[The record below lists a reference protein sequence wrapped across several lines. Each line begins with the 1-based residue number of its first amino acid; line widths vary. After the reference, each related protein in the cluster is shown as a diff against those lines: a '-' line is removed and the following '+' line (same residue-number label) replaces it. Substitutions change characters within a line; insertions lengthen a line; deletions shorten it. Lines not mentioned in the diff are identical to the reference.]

1 MSTFKYIKEGQSDN
15 LIARVKEI
23 VLNEYVLENIEDN
36 SEFKASLRG
45 NIKRKNGILV
55 GDLVEVEVSYD
66 RYMIKKILPR
76 KNSLIRPPVANI
88 DNLVIVV
95 SLSTPSPDFFLLDK
109 QIVLA
114 KFKDILPIIVI
125 NNIDL
130 NISDITNK
138 DLSYI
143 KNVYGNLGF
152 QIIEVSAKNNIG
164 IDVLKEKLHNK
175 ISAFSGNSGVG
186 KSSIINKIFGTNSL
200 TFEVAKKTNRGRHTT
215 KHVKIYKNEDMY
227 VLDTPGFSSYELYD
241 IEYKELKNYYPDFLE
256 CKCDYLDCSHVF
268 ENEKV
273 CGVKKAIN
281 DGRIDKN
288 RYDRYVEL
296 FKKLKDEYDRK
307 YKQSG

>member
-1 MSTFKYIKEGQSDN
+1 M
-15 LIARVKEI
+15 IARVKEI

-95 SLSTPSPDFFLLDK
+95 SLSTPSSDFFLLDK

-125 NNIDL
+125 NKIDL

-307 YKQSG
+307 YK

>member
-1 MSTFKYIKEGQSDN
+1 M
-15 LIARVKEI
+15 IARVKEI
-23 VLNEYVLENIEDN
+23 VLNEYILENIEDN

-88 DNLVIVV
+88 DNLVVVV

-125 NNIDL
+125 NKIDL

-241 IEYKELKNYYPDFLE
+241 IEYKELKNYYSDFLE

-307 YKQSG
+307 YK

>member
-1 MSTFKYIKEGQSDN
+1 M
-15 LIARVKEI
+15 IARVKEI
-23 VLNEYVLENIEDN
+23 VLNEYILENIEDN

-125 NNIDL
+125 NKIDL

-296 FKKLKDEYDRK
+296 FIKLKDEYDRK
-307 YKQSG
+307 YK

>member
-1 MSTFKYIKEGQSDN
+1 M
-15 LIARVKEI
+15 IARVKEI

-36 SEFKASLRG
+36 SEFKANLRG

-125 NNIDL
+125 NKIDL

-256 CKCDYLDCSHVF
+256 CKCDYLDCSHVL
-268 ENEKV
+268 ENENV

-307 YKQSG
+307 YK

>member
-1 MSTFKYIKEGQSDN
+1 M
-15 LIARVKEI
+15 IARVKEI

-125 NNIDL
+125 SKIDL

-307 YKQSG
+307 YK

>member
-1 MSTFKYIKEGQSDN
+1 M
-15 LIARVKEI
+15 IARVKEI

-114 KFKDILPIIVI
+114 KLKDILPIIVI
-125 NNIDL
+125 NKIDL

-307 YKQSG
+307 YK

>member
-1 MSTFKYIKEGQSDN
+1 M
-15 LIARVKEI
+15 IARVKEI

-125 NNIDL
+125 NKIDL

-186 KSSIINKIFGTNSL
+186 KSSIINKIFGTDSL

-307 YKQSG
+307 YK

>member
-1 MSTFKYIKEGQSDN
+1 

-125 NNIDL
+125 NKIDL

-273 CGVKKAIN
+273 CGIKKAIN

-307 YKQSG
+307 YK

>member
-1 MSTFKYIKEGQSDN
+1 M
-15 LIARVKEI
+15 IARVKEI
-23 VLNEYVLENIEDN
+23 VLNEYILENIEDN

-88 DNLVIVV
+88 DNLVVVV

-125 NNIDL
+125 NKIDL

-281 DGRIDKN
+281 DGGIDKN

-307 YKQSG
+307 YK

>member
-1 MSTFKYIKEGQSDN
+1 M
-15 LIARVKEI
+15 IARVKEI
-23 VLNEYVLENIEDN
+23 VLNKYILENIEDN
-36 SEFKASLRG
+36 SEIKASLRG

-125 NNIDL
+125 NKIDL

-288 RYDRYVEL
+288 RYDRYV
-296 FKKLKDEYDRK
+296 
-307 YKQSG
+307 

>member
-1 MSTFKYIKEGQSDN
+1 M
-15 LIARVKEI
+15 IARVKEI
-23 VLNEYVLENIEDN
+23 VLNEYILENIENN
-36 SEFKASLRG
+36 SEIKASLRG

-55 GDLVEVEVSYD
+55 GDLVEVELSYD

-95 SLSTPSPDFFLLDK
+95 SLSRPSPDFFLLDK

-114 KFKDILPIIVI
+114 KSKDILPIIVI
-125 NNIDL
+125 NKIDL
-130 NISDITNK
+130 NISDITSK

-143 KNVYGNLGF
+143 KNVYGNLGI

-186 KSSIINKIFGTNSL
+186 KSSIINKIFGTNTL
-200 TFEVAKKTNRGRHTT
+200 TYEVAKKTNRGRHTT

-256 CKCDYLDCSHVF
+256 YKCDYLDCSHVF

-307 YKQSG
+307 YK

>member
-1 MSTFKYIKEGQSDN
+1 M
-15 LIARVKEI
+15 IARVKEI
-23 VLNEYVLENIEDN
+23 VLNEYILENIEDN
-36 SEFKASLRG
+36 CEIKASLRG

-95 SLSTPSPDFFLLDK
+95 SLSSPSPDFFLLDK

-125 NNIDL
+125 NKIDL

-152 QIIEVSAKNNIG
+152 QIIEVSAKNNVG
-164 IDVLKEKLHNK
+164 IDVLKKKLHNK

-186 KSSIINKIFGTNSL
+186 KSSIINTIFGTNSL

-256 CKCDYLDCSHVF
+256 YKCDYLDCSHVF

-281 DGRIDKN
+281 DGKIDKN

-307 YKQSG
+307 YK

>member
-1 MSTFKYIKEGQSDN
+1 M
-15 LIARVKEI
+15 IARVKEI

-45 NIKRKNGILV
+45 NIKRRNGILV

-95 SLSTPSPDFFLLDK
+95 SLSAPSPDFFLLDK

-125 NNIDL
+125 NKIDL

-256 CKCDYLDCSHVF
+256 CKCDYLDCSHVL

-307 YKQSG
+307 YK

>member
-1 MSTFKYIKEGQSDN
+1 M
-15 LIARVKEI
+15 IARVKEI

-55 GDLVEVEVSYD
+55 GDVVEVEVSYD

-95 SLSTPSPDFFLLDK
+95 SLSTPSPDLFLLDK

-114 KFKDILPIIVI
+114 KFKDILPIIVV
-125 NNIDL
+125 NKIDL

-307 YKQSG
+307 YK

>member
-1 MSTFKYIKEGQSDN
+1 M
-15 LIARVKEI
+15 IARVKEI

-125 NNIDL
+125 NKIDL

-241 IEYKELKNYYPDFLE
+241 IEYKELKNFYPDFLE

-307 YKQSG
+307 YK

>member
-1 MSTFKYIKEGQSDN
+1 M
-15 LIARVKEI
+15 IARVKEI
-23 VLNEYVLENIEDN
+23 VLNEYILENIEDN
-36 SEFKASLRG
+36 SEIKASLRG

-125 NNIDL
+125 NKIDL

-186 KSSIINKIFGTNSL
+186 KSSIINEIFGTNSL

-307 YKQSG
+307 YK

>member
-1 MSTFKYIKEGQSDN
+1 M
-15 LIARVKEI
+15 IARVKEI
-23 VLNEYVLENIEDN
+23 VLNEYILENIEDN

-88 DNLVIVV
+88 DNLVVVV

-125 NNIDL
+125 NKIDL

-164 IDVLKEKLHNK
+164 INVLKEKLHNK

-186 KSSIINKIFGTNSL
+186 KSSIINKIFDTNSL

-307 YKQSG
+307 YK

>member
-1 MSTFKYIKEGQSDN
+1 M
-15 LIARVKEI
+15 IARVKEI
-23 VLNEYVLENIEDN
+23 VLNEYILENIEDN

-125 NNIDL
+125 NKIDL

-281 DGRIDKN
+281 NGRIDKN

-307 YKQSG
+307 YK

>member
-1 MSTFKYIKEGQSDN
+1 M
-15 LIARVKEI
+15 IARVKEI

-109 QIVLA
+109 QLVLA

-125 NNIDL
+125 NKIDL

-307 YKQSG
+307 YK

>member
-1 MSTFKYIKEGQSDN
+1 M
-15 LIARVKEI
+15 IARVKEI

-76 KNSLIRPPVANI
+76 KNSIIRPPVANI

-125 NNIDL
+125 NKIDL

-307 YKQSG
+307 YK

>member
-1 MSTFKYIKEGQSDN
+1 M
-15 LIARVKEI
+15 IARVKEI
-23 VLNEYVLENIEDN
+23 VLNEYILENIEDN
-36 SEFKASLRG
+36 SEIKASLRG

-55 GDLVEVEVSYD
+55 GDLVEVELSYD

-95 SLSTPSPDFFLLDK
+95 SLSSPSPDFFLLDK

-114 KFKDILPIIVI
+114 KSKDILPIIVI
-125 NNIDL
+125 NKIDL
-130 NISDITNK
+130 SISDITSK

-143 KNVYGNLGF
+143 KNVYGNLGI

-186 KSSIINKIFGTNSL
+186 KSSIINKIFGTNTL
-200 TFEVAKKTNRGRHTT
+200 TYEVAKKTNRGRHTT

-256 CKCDYLDCSHVF
+256 YKCDYLDCSHVF

-307 YKQSG
+307 YK

>member
-1 MSTFKYIKEGQSDN
+1 M
-15 LIARVKEI
+15 IARVKEI
-23 VLNEYVLENIEDN
+23 VLNEYILENIEDN
-36 SEFKASLRG
+36 SEIKASLRG

-55 GDLVEVEVSYD
+55 GDLVEVELSYD

-95 SLSTPSPDFFLLDK
+95 SLSSPSPDFFLLDK

-114 KFKDILPIIVI
+114 KSKDILPIIVI
-125 NNIDL
+125 NKIDL
-130 NISDITNK
+130 NISDITSK

-143 KNVYGNLGF
+143 KNVYGNLGI

-307 YKQSG
+307 YK

>member
-1 MSTFKYIKEGQSDN
+1 M
-15 LIARVKEI
+15 IARVKEI
-23 VLNEYVLENIEDN
+23 VLNEYILENIEDN

-125 NNIDL
+125 NKIDL

-164 IDVLKEKLHNK
+164 IDVLKKKLHNK

-307 YKQSG
+307 YK

>member
-1 MSTFKYIKEGQSDN
+1 M
-15 LIARVKEI
+15 IARVKEI
-23 VLNEYVLENIEDN
+23 VLNEYILENIEDN

-125 NNIDL
+125 NKIDL

-273 CGVKKAIN
+273 CDVKKAIN
-281 DGRIDKN
+281 DGKIDKN

-307 YKQSG
+307 YK

>member
-1 MSTFKYIKEGQSDN
+1 M
-15 LIARVKEI
+15 IARVKEI
-23 VLNEYVLENIEDN
+23 VLNEYILENIEDN

-88 DNLVIVV
+88 DNLVVVV

-125 NNIDL
+125 NKIDL

-241 IEYKELKNYYPDFLE
+241 IEYKELKNHYPDFLE

-307 YKQSG
+307 YK

>member
-1 MSTFKYIKEGQSDN
+1 M
-15 LIARVKEI
+15 IARVKEI

-125 NNIDL
+125 NKIDL

-256 CKCDYLDCSHVF
+256 YKCDYLDCSHVF

-307 YKQSG
+307 YK

>member
-1 MSTFKYIKEGQSDN
+1 M
-15 LIARVKEI
+15 IARVKEI

-125 NNIDL
+125 NKIDL

-164 IDVLKEKLHNK
+164 MDVLKEKLHNK

-281 DGRIDKN
+281 DDRIDKN

-307 YKQSG
+307 YK

>member
-1 MSTFKYIKEGQSDN
+1 

-125 NNIDL
+125 NKIDL

-256 CKCDYLDCSHVF
+256 CKCDYLDCSHVL

-307 YKQSG
+307 YK

>member
-1 MSTFKYIKEGQSDN
+1 M
-15 LIARVKEI
+15 IARVKEI

-125 NNIDL
+125 NKIDL

-268 ENEKV
+268 ENERV

-307 YKQSG
+307 YK

>member
-1 MSTFKYIKEGQSDN
+1 M
-15 LIARVKEI
+15 IARVKEI

-125 NNIDL
+125 NKIDL

-241 IEYKELKNYYPDFLE
+241 IEYKELKNYYPDFLK
-256 CKCDYLDCSHVF
+256 CKCDYLDCSHVL

-307 YKQSG
+307 YK

>member
-1 MSTFKYIKEGQSDN
+1 M
-15 LIARVKEI
+15 IARVKEI
-23 VLNEYVLENIEDN
+23 VLNEYILENIEDN
-36 SEFKASLRG
+36 SEIKASLRG

-125 NNIDL
+125 NKIDL

-138 DLSYI
+138 DLLYI

-307 YKQSG
+307 YK

>member
-1 MSTFKYIKEGQSDN
+1 M
-15 LIARVKEI
+15 IARVKEI
-23 VLNEYVLENIEDN
+23 VLNEYILENIEDN

-55 GDLVEVEVSYD
+55 GDLVEVELSYD

-95 SLSTPSPDFFLLDK
+95 SLSSPSPDFFLLDK

-114 KFKDILPIIVI
+114 KSKDILPIIVI
-125 NNIDL
+125 NKIDL
-130 NISDITNK
+130 NISDITSK

-143 KNVYGNLGF
+143 KNVYGNLGI

-186 KSSIINKIFGTNSL
+186 KSSIINKIFGTNTL
-200 TFEVAKKTNRGRHTT
+200 TYEVAKKTNRGRHTT

-256 CKCDYLDCSHVF
+256 YKCDYLDCSHVF

-307 YKQSG
+307 YK

>member
-1 MSTFKYIKEGQSDN
+1 M
-15 LIARVKEI
+15 IARVKEI

-125 NNIDL
+125 NKIDL

-241 IEYKELKNYYPDFLE
+241 IEYKELKNCYPDFLE
-256 CKCDYLDCSHVF
+256 CKCDYLDCSHVL

-307 YKQSG
+307 YK

>member
-1 MSTFKYIKEGQSDN
+1 M
-15 LIARVKEI
+15 IARVKEI

-36 SEFKASLRG
+36 SEFKANLRG

-55 GDLVEVEVSYD
+55 GDLVEVEVCYD

-125 NNIDL
+125 NKIDL

-241 IEYKELKNYYPDFLE
+241 IECKELKNYYPDFLE
-256 CKCDYLDCSHVF
+256 CKCDYLDCSHVL
-268 ENEKV
+268 ENENV

-307 YKQSG
+307 YK

>member
-1 MSTFKYIKEGQSDN
+1 M
-15 LIARVKEI
+15 IARVKEI
-23 VLNEYVLENIEDN
+23 VLNEYILENIEDN

-88 DNLVIVV
+88 DNLVVVV

-125 NNIDL
+125 NKIDL

-227 VLDTPGFSSYELYD
+227 VLDTPGFSSYELSD
-241 IEYKELKNYYPDFLE
+241 IEYKELKNHYPDFLE

-307 YKQSG
+307 YK

>member
-1 MSTFKYIKEGQSDN
+1 M
-15 LIARVKEI
+15 IARVKEI

-45 NIKRKNGILV
+45 NIKRRNGILV

-125 NNIDL
+125 NKIDL

-186 KSSIINKIFGTNSL
+186 KSSIINKIFGTDSL

-215 KHVKIYKNEDMY
+215 KHVKIYKNKDMY

-307 YKQSG
+307 YK

>member
-1 MSTFKYIKEGQSDN
+1 M
-15 LIARVKEI
+15 IARVKEI
-23 VLNEYVLENIEDN
+23 VLNEYILENIEDN
-36 SEFKASLRG
+36 SEIKASLRG

-125 NNIDL
+125 NKIDL

-164 IDVLKEKLHNK
+164 IDVLKKKLHNK

-186 KSSIINKIFGTNSL
+186 KSSIINEIFGTNSL

-307 YKQSG
+307 YK

>member
-1 MSTFKYIKEGQSDN
+1 

-23 VLNEYVLENIEDN
+23 VLNEYILENIEDN

-88 DNLVIVV
+88 DNLVVVV

-125 NNIDL
+125 NKIDL

-241 IEYKELKNYYPDFLE
+241 IEYKELKNHYPDFLE

-307 YKQSG
+307 YK

>member
-1 MSTFKYIKEGQSDN
+1 M
-15 LIARVKEI
+15 IARVKEI
-23 VLNEYVLENIEDN
+23 VLNEYILENIEDN
-36 SEFKASLRG
+36 SEIKASLRG

-125 NNIDL
+125 NKIDL

-296 FKKLKDEYDRK
+296 FKKLKDEYDGK
-307 YKQSG
+307 YK